1 MFERCDSIEDIQKSN
16 QVIKITMTIATVLS
30 IYAMHALFR
39 FTYPTT
45 PLTYFLKR
53 RLCLPTYILVK
64 DEEIDRD
71 AKDSLICRRP
81 CRHIQIYR
89 VSHVGCRTELEVHVH
104 DVRRLDQY
112 LFKNKN
118 SDALSKCSC
127 KVVNRENK
135 FKRG

>member
-1 MFERCDSIEDIQKSN
+1 MIGLKKKKDLIWAVFERCDSIEDIQKSN
-16 QVIKITMTIATVLS
+16 QVIKITMTITTVVPYTRCTLS
-30 IYAMHALFR
+30 LR

-81 CRHIQIYR
+81 CRHIQICR

-112 LFKNKN
+112 L
-118 SDALSKCSC
+118 
-127 KVVNRENK
+127 
-135 FKRG
+135 